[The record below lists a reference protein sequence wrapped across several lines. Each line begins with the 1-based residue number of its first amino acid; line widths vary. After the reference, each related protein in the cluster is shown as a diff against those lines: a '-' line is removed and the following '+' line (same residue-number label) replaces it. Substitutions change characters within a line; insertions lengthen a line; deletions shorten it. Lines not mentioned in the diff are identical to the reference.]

1 MAAQQPVGT
10 QTTIVARLLAWARH
24 ADADRRADAANALAR
39 AYLHSEFDAETRREA
54 ELGLYAL
61 LDDPSSHVR
70 RALAEGLA
78 GGAGAPAAMIMA
90 LAADTSDVAA
100 VVLRRS
106 PVLTD
111 ADLVDCAAAGDVEV
125 QIAIAE
131 RPALS
136 VGVSAALAEVGAREA
151 VLALLDNLDAEIAPL
166 SLARIA
172 QRFLSVVEIC
182 DRLTERPDLPPNVRH
197 ELAAAAAGRLSTFV
211 TQCGWLSPERMQR
224 IAQESCEKAILTI
237 CDGAREGARAGLVR
251 YLRAKGAL
259 TTALLMRSALS
270 GDPGFNVAA
279 LAELADMPAPRV
291 AGVMR
296 QPKGGAFAA
305 LCTRAGLSPISAFGL
320 GACLAAAS
328 SQRSTGLSLKAVER
342 ALADVGAAR
351 LQGAADLAALLR
363 RFAAEAAREEARAF
377 VERSQIEIGET
388 PVPAPVVSYEAASA
402 SLSPAI
408 AYEAEGV
415 VGAAIL
421 FDDRDEGEELVEAS
435 VFAAYGAAIPVVDWP
450 GEENVEPFG
459 NEAPELESPEPQLD
473 RAA

>member
-10 QTTIVARLLAWARH
+10 QTTIVGRLLAWTRN

-90 LAADTSDVAA
+90 LAADTSNVAA

-111 ADLVDCAAAGDVEV
+111 ADLVDCAAGGDVEV

-172 QRFLSVVEIC
+172 QRFLSAIEIC
-182 DRLTERPDLPPNVRH
+182 DRLTLRTDLPPNVRH

-237 CDGAREGARAGLVR
+237 SDGARESARAGLVR
-251 YLRAKGAL
+251 YLRGKGAL

-279 LAELADMPAPRV
+279 LAELAGMPAARV
-291 AGVMR
+291 AGVLR
-296 QPKGGAFAA
+296 QPRGGAFAA

-328 SQRSTGLSLKAVER
+328 SQRSNGLSLRAVER
-342 ALADVGAAR
+342 ALTDVGAAR
-351 LQGAADLAALLR
+351 LHGAADLAALLR

-377 VERSQIEIGET
+377 VERSQIETSET
-388 PVPAPVVSYEAASA
+388 TDAAPVLSYEASDAA
-402 SLSPAI
+402 LGPAI
-408 AYEAEGV
+408 PYEAEN
-415 VGAAIL
+415 GAGALVLI
-421 FDDRDEGEELVEAS
+421 DDGEEDEELVEAS

-450 GEENVEPFG
+450 GEERGESIGNDVPAVESS
-459 NEAPELESPEPQLD
+459 APQFD
-473 RAA
+473 QAA